1 MNSITM
7 DSPIGFLTLT
17 GTSGA
22 LTSICFGNMGYAFNP
37 SELLLQVVSQL
48 REYFDGKRQSFDVPM
63 EPVGTEFQK
72 KYGLLW
78 GKSPMARRVPMVR
91 LRGPWTV
98 PVPRG
103 PWDLPTTKIQSPSL
117 FPATGSSVRMAPWW
131 AMAVDWIRR
140 SFCSNLSKNTNE

>member
-72 KYGLLW
+72 KVWVALGEIPYGETRSY
-78 GKSPMARRVPMVR
+78 GEIAR
-91 LRGPWTV
+91 
-98 PVPRG
+98 
-103 PWDLPTTKIQSPSL
+103 
-117 FPATGSSVRMAPWW
+117 
-131 AMAVDWIRR
+131 AVDSPRAAR
-140 SFCSNLSKNTNE
+140 AVGLANNKNPIPILIPCHRVIGSDGTMVGYGGGLDTKKFLLELEQKYK